1 MSAKTGG
8 SVSLLIQKAI
18 YLVMIKNMN
27 LRNASEHKSEA
38 EKPPRG
44 RGGFMYQNVELI
56 LDGFGFV
63 L

>member
-1 MSAKTGG
+1 MSAKIGG

-44 RGGFMYQNVELI
+44 KGGFYVSERRTY
-56 LDGFGFV
+56 FR
-63 L
+63 